1 MHDNVPDIG
10 EIVKTVQSLRY
21 CSLCKLTDWPAPC
34 QQCRQKLWDP
44 RVRGKD
50 LSICFAKGTLS
61 ISQCLFHVPF
71 LQSCMQVTLGRTDRG
86 SVNSELVMGEEL
98 RKSHLFKG
106 LLESPLNLCSKY
118 SFFCSGKSALCLT
131 AKCYIFQGY
140 LQGKDVFLKDNP
152 YDDMISAFH
161 HSKEGNQIT
170 L

>member
-1 MHDNVPDIG
+1 MSAMSAEAVRSKG
-10 EIVKTVQSLRY
+10 QREGLVYL
-21 CSLCKLTDWPAPC
+21 LCK
-34 QQCRQKLWDP
+34 RY
-44 RVRGKD
+44 
-50 LSICFAKGTLS
+50 FE
-61 ISQCLFHVPF
+61 CLFHVPF

-161 HSKEGNQIT
+161 HSKAGNQIT